1 MAYKSLKHICVYNA
15 TTNSY
20 HGYKTELLDQE
31 LDSFAQTMIL
41 CTGCRGLLR
50 EPCLTDSGY
59 RCSSC
64 LQGEE
69 GKLDETKIEVIH
81 KLSCHC
87 AMKKKG
93 CEWDGLVCQ
102 LLEHIDNCAFAE
114 IPCAF
119 KEFGCETKRKR
130 QDMETHEADSNLKH
144 IKLLSEYISTMKE
157 DMKRM
162 EERIATNEQMIKL
175 TEGLEWRIDC
185 VRRKMKDNFI
195 QLSKYFYVEQYKFQ
209 ASVNFSD
216 NKLNALRVFIHV
228 CPGEFDGKLNWPFDA
243 VITLILVSSKS
254 AKRSITA
261 QIKTAEYK
269 DDFSR
274 QIESK
279 STGRGFRMAEEEYL
293 LKDEFSKSD
302 EIIIRIIFEKET
314 KCKEI

>member
-1 MAYKSLKHICVYNA
+1 MANKSLKHICVYNA

-20 HGYKTELLDQE
+20 HGYKTELLEQE

-41 CTGCRGLLR
+41 CTECRGLLR

-64 LQGEE
+64 LQKEE

-87 AMKKKG
+87 AMIKKG
-93 CEWDGLVCQ
+93 CGWDGQICQ
-102 LLEHIDNCAFAE
+102 LLDHIDNCAFAE

-130 QDMETHEADSNLKH
+130 QDMESHEVDSNQKH
-144 IKLLSEYISTMKE
+144 IKLLSKYISTMKE
-157 DMKRM
+157 EMKRM
-162 EERIATNEQMIKL
+162 EERIAENSQMIRR
-175 TEGLEWRIDC
+175 TEGLEWRVNG
-185 VRRKMKDNFI
+185 VRGKMKDNFI
-195 QLSKYFYVEQYKFQ
+195 QLSRYFYVGQYKFQ

-216 NKLNALRVFIHV
+216 NKTNALRVFIHV
-228 CPGEFDGKLNWPFDA
+228 CPGEFDGKLDWPFDA
-243 VITLILVSSKS
+243 IITLILVSSKH

-269 DDFSR
+269 EEFSR
-274 QIESK
+274 QIEGKSK
-279 STGRGFRMAEEEYL
+279 GRGFRMAEEEYL

-302 EIIIRIIFEKET
+302 EIGIRILFEKET
-314 KCKEI
+314 KWKEI